1 MKRLYTFKDELTAQ
15 FGCRV
20 QRVALD
26 AGFTCPNRDGSLG
39 VGGCAFCGERGSAA
53 TGTLSGHALVDQIA
67 HSKEYLRTKFRA
79 EKFLAYFQAYTNT
92 YAPIEEL
99 EMLYRSALSDP
110 DIVGMLVGTR
120 PDCLPEEVVALL
132 QSMAKQTYLW
142 VELGMQSMHDQTLLR
157 INRGHT
163 HAITVS
169 AIDRL
174 QQAGIRVC
182 LHLILGL
189 PGESHDMMM
198 QSVREVTRLGVAGVK
213 LHHLHVTRGSQFEK
227 DYLAGELNLMD
238 RETYVSTVVDAIELL
253 DPSIVV
259 HRVMGDG
266 RKDLI
271 APDWSRRKLEVLNMI
286 EAELIRRGSRQGSR
300 LPVV

>member
-1 MKRLYTFKDELTAQ
+1 MKRIHTFKDELTTQ

-67 HSKEYLRTKFRA
+67 HSKEYLRLKFRA

-92 YAPIEEL
+92 YAPLAEL
-99 EMLYRSALSDP
+99 ETLYTSVLSDT

-120 PDCLPEEVVALL
+120 PDCLPEPVLELL
-132 QSMAKQTYLW
+132 TAMAHKTYLW
-142 VELGMQSMHDQTLLR
+142 VELGMQSMHDQTLIR

-163 HAITVS
+163 HAATIT
-169 AIDRL
+169 AIERL
-174 QQAGIRVC
+174 HQAGIRVC

-213 LHHLHVTRGSQFEK
+213 LHHLHVTRGSQFEME
-227 DYLAGELNLMD
+227 YRAGNLQLME
-238 RETYVSTVVDAIELL
+238 REAYVSTVVDALELL
-253 DPSIVV
+253 DPGIVV

-266 RKDLI
+266 RKDLV

-300 LPVV
+300 LPIV